1 MATSGAS
8 WTDTFSD
15 TFADFASATGL
26 DLLAAPAVSSPAPT
40 ASSPEDGPTGA
51 ERDAEQPTSGDS
63 ASIEPGAPSSPPFGA
78 AHLGPSDGWRNFLP
92 HLHPGGGRG
101 SAIGGRGASPWAG
114 LCHAGPLLATLD
126 IFVGGVYGILAYLVE
141 KASEQVP
148 DVPNMVPLGLCPG
161 ECLHSFRLLAS
172 IERELAELWELTAVR
187 EQLMK
192 DGKGYDVKNFYHQ
205 TGIAQHIARS
215 PRFENITMAII
226 GIYAIWMAID
236 TDLNDDVITEADP
249 VFFVV
254 EQVFCTYFLAELV
267 VRFLAFEEKRNCMK
281 DAWFVFDLA
290 LVLMMILEN
299 WVLSLVLLATGAGD
313 TDGILANANIL
324 RLARLMRLTR
334 LLRMARLLRMVPEL
348 LILVKAI
355 AAAMRSVG
363 FTLILLFIVLY
374 VFGIGFTQL
383 LKGSELLEDRF
394 KGVALSMQML
404 FLHCTL
410 LDSIS
415 ELVEIFMEDQQW
427 VALAL
432 LYSFLILSAI
442 TIANM
447 LIGVICEVITAVA
460 AAEKEAIQITFV
472 KDTLLRVMGRSDA
485 NTDGR
490 LQKSEFFKIA
500 RDKQA
505 VKALKE
511 LGVDM
516 ITLIDFADI
525 IFENASQAEA
535 DDADSEELSF
545 SEFME
550 VILQFRGSN
559 TATVK
564 DMVDFRKWFTVQYR
578 QMLREDIEE
587 ILAGKGSQPLGRR
600 HLQPVGLRQ
609 TIFSGTAH
617 RWTPPIQDG
626 DHVSVNI

>member
-1 MATSGAS
+1 MEGNIRPMNP
-8 WTDTFSD
+8 DTFSSSCLKP
-15 TFADFASATGL
+15 F
-26 DLLAAPAVSSPAPT
+26 LAQVAHVVEEHERLVAENLRLKANSGVSEAVPAVP
-40 ASSPEDGPTGA
+40 GLFL
-51 ERDAEQPTSGDS
+51 DAENDEILEERLQIQKDS
-63 ASIEPGAPSSPPFGA
+63 SNARVKSKDPPRFE
-78 AHLGPSDGWRNFLP
+78 N
-92 HLHPGGGRG
+92 G
-101 SAIGGRGASPWAG
+101 SFSVVPE
-114 LCHAGPLLATLD
+114 LS
-126 IFVGGVYGILAYLVE
+126 GILEVSVE
-141 KASEQVP
+141 DTQTEAVEASKKGMAQAVFK
-148 DVPNMVPLGLCPG
+148 DSMDMKQ
-161 ECLHSFRLLAS
+161 
-172 IERELAELWELTAVR
+172 AVR

>member
-1 MATSGAS
+1 
-8 WTDTFSD
+8 
-15 TFADFASATGL
+15 
-26 DLLAAPAVSSPAPT
+26 
-40 ASSPEDGPTGA
+40 
-51 ERDAEQPTSGDS
+51 
-63 ASIEPGAPSSPPFGA
+63 
-78 AHLGPSDGWRNFLP
+78 
-92 HLHPGGGRG
+92 
-101 SAIGGRGASPWAG
+101 
-114 LCHAGPLLATLD
+114 
-126 IFVGGVYGILAYLVE
+126 
-141 KASEQVP
+141 
-148 DVPNMVPLGLCPG
+148 
-161 ECLHSFRLLAS
+161 
-172 IERELAELWELTAVR
+172 
-187 EQLMK
+187 MK
-192 DGKGYDVKNFYHQ
+192 DGRGYDVKNLYKQ
-205 TGIAQHIARS
+205 TGLAQRIARS
-215 PRFENITMAII
+215 QWFENITMVII

-236 TDLNDDVITEADP
+236 TDLNNADVITEAPP
-249 VFFVV
+249 VFFAV
-254 EQVFCTYFLAELV
+254 EQVFCTYFLGELV
-267 VRFLAFEEKRNCMK
+267 IRFLAFEEKRNCLR
-281 DAWFVFDLA
+281 DAWFMFDFT
-290 LVLMMILEN
+290 LVLMMVLEN
-299 WVLSLVLLATGAGD
+299 WVMTVVLLATGTGGGD
-313 TDGILANANIL
+313 TDGILANANVL

-363 FTLILLFIVLY
+363 FTLILLVIVLY

-383 LKGSELLEDRF
+383 LKGSDLGADNF
-394 KGVALSMQML
+394 SGVLLSMQML

-415 ELVEIFMEDQQW
+415 ELVQLFMLERQW

-516 ITLIDFADI
+516 LTLIDFADI
-525 IFENASQAEA
+525 IFQEASGDTE
-535 DDADSEELSF
+535 DEVEELSF

-578 QMLREDIEE
+578 QMIRDDMEE
-587 ILAGKGSQPLGRR
+587 IFAGKGSQSMNRR
-600 HLQPVGLRQ
+600 HQPGGLRQ
-609 TIFSGTAH
+609 TIFSSTAH
-617 RWTPPIQDG
+617 RWTPQQGDS